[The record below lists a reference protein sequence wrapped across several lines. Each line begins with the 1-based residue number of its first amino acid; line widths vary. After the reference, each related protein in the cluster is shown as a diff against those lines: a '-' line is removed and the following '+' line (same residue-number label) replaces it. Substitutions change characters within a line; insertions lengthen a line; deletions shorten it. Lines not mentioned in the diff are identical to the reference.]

1 MFEKKKK
8 NNQNIIVHPLWI
20 MVEQIKKNIEKHK
33 FKKNKFEQVKKN
45 TNWSCIFSAV
55 YIIVNPLWIINQRKI
70 FWFNQLTKI
79 LL

>member
-45 TNWSCIFSAV
+45 TNGSCLYFLRCIYNSKPL
-55 YIIVNPLWIINQRKI
+55 VNN
-70 FWFNQLTKI
+70 
-79 LL
+79 